1 MNASEFRGIYAFASS
16 GLPAS
21 LRFTA
26 EGTEYVRNFR
36 PPERLILLGCG
47 HISQALCSYAAELGF
62 AVTAADERPEFA
74 CAERFPGAK
83 TIICDDFP
91 AAIKKARI
99 TQYDYVCVLTR
110 GHKFDAD
117 CLRELLSGEFP
128 RYLGM
133 IGSKRRVAMLL
144 KQLESEGFDPAALER
159 IHAPIG
165 VPINALTVKE
175 IAISIVAELIAC
187 RRENTNR
194 RSKETQL
201 VTEDIDLKLLD
212 FLSSEPAPKAL
223 LAVCE
228 TSGSTPVKSGAIMAV
243 TKDGRSV
250 GTIGGGCSENA
261 VTLTAQLLA
270 GTGGEKC
277 VTVDMS
283 NELAAEE
290 GMVCGGKMK
299 VYIADVSPE

>member
-1 MNASEFRGIYAFASS
+1 MKSSVIKEICAFAGA

-47 HISQALCSYAAELGF
+47 HISQAVCRYAAELGF
-62 AVTAADERPEFA
+62 AVTAVDERPEFA
-74 CAERFPGAK
+74 NAERFPGAK
-83 TIICDDFP
+83 TIMCDDFP
-91 AAIKKARI
+91 SAIKKARI
-99 TQYDYVCVLTR
+99 TQYDYVCVLTH
-110 GHKFDAD
+110 GHKFDTD
-117 CLRELLSGEFP
+117 CLRELLPGEFP

-144 KQLESEGFDPAALER
+144 KQLESEGFERSALER

-175 IAISIVAELIAC
+175 IAISIAAELIAS
-187 RRENTNR
+187 RREHTNR

-201 VTEDIDLKLLD
+201 VAEDIDLALLE
-212 FLSSEPAPKAL
+212 FLSKEPAPKAL
-223 LAVCE
+223 LAVCK
-228 TSGSTPVKSGAIMAV
+228 TSGSTPVKSGAMMAV
-243 TKDGRSV
+243 TKDGRTA

-261 VTLTAQLLA
+261 VMLTAQLLA

-277 VTVDMS
+277 VTVDLS

-299 VYIADVSPE
+299 VYIADVVPE